1 VPASS
6 HLTRDLAI
14 ADLSVLIES
23 YSYFPSFSF
32 QQSSNSIATLTP
44 IHHHQHYTS
53 PNPTQTKPNQP
64 PTTTANMRG
73 NSTQTKCHYKG
84 ESEDFI
90 VFVESTKAVEEW
102 KKDKSVPLAQ
112 VVDSFK
118 IFVTHK

>member
-1 VPASS
+1 
-6 HLTRDLAI
+6 L
-14 ADLSVLIES
+14 
-23 YSYFPSFSF
+23 
-32 QQSSNSIATLTP
+32 QSSRQSTTNTTHYQPKP
-44 IHHHQHYTS
+44 I
-53 PNPTQTKPNQP
+53 
-64 PTTTANMRG
+64 TTHTANMRG

>member
-1 VPASS
+1 
-6 HLTRDLAI
+6 
-14 ADLSVLIES
+14 
-23 YSYFPSFSF
+23 
-32 QQSSNSIATLTP
+32 
-44 IHHHQHYTS
+44 
-53 PNPTQTKPNQP
+53 
-64 PTTTANMRG
+64 MRG
-73 NSTQTKCHYKG
+73 NSTQVRCHYKG